1 MVKIKSVQ
9 QIVENYVMSSPIA
22 SIRYEKSMHNKGWE
36 KPKEK
41 SLKYA
46 LNLIKKSGLNK
57 TEAINIL
64 EEVKNRTQEILLIL
78 HNNFKLKNGKN

>member
-1 MVKIKSVQ
+1 MVKIKSMK

-22 SIRYEKSMHNKGWE
+22 SIRYEKSMLNKGWDE
-36 KPKEK
+36 SKEK

-57 TEAINIL
+57 TESINIL
-64 EEVKNRTQEILLIL
+64 ENVKERTQEILIIL
-78 HNNFKLKNGKN
+78 HNNAK